1 METNDVEII
10 ESRTKRFKRSHKQ
23 QTLLRNIS
31 AIVIGFAIVFALLFG
46 WFSPVMISDHSMEPT
61 LMSGETVLFDRIYKY
76 FFRLHRSDIIVF
88 ADRESGSLIIKRIVG
103 LSGETVSANNGVV
116 MIDGEYGLSEYDYL
130 TPMQYSFEPVTV
142 PEGCLFVLSD
152 DRNYGGDS
160 RNPKIGCINSSEVLG
175 VVRIR
180 LNRFTIFQNGT

>member
-1 METNDVEII
+1 
-10 ESRTKRFKRSHKQ
+10 
-23 QTLLRNIS
+23 
-31 AIVIGFAIVFALLFG
+31 
-46 WFSPVMISDHSMEPT
+46 MEPT

-76 FFRLHRSDIIVF
+76 FFRLHRSDIVVF

-103 LSGETVSANNGVV
+103 LSGETVSASNGVV

-180 LNRFTIFQNGT
+180 LNRFTIFQNGN